1 MTYNTNRNQQLLAIL
16 QHPAFGHLAN
26 DSQHALLIKRLE
38 NWTISDQH
46 GDNAQPH
53 INLENI
59 ISTIP
64 ELDAQ
69 PQADP
74 LSVVIPITIF
84 YAFIFV
90 AGILGNVMT
99 CVIIF
104 KNKHMHTATNYYLFN
119 LAVSDFLLLVL
130 GLPLDLYNIWYP
142 NSFPFNE
149 TTCIFQGL
157 LLETVTNVTILT
169 ITSFSV
175 ERYIAICHPFRS
187 HAMSKL
193 SRAIKF
199 IVGIWIGAFSLATPQ
214 SFLFGILDENGSRVC
229 TIKTSIVNGYFFEIS
244 SFLFFI
250 GPLLVISIL
259 YIRIG
264 LKLKNNSIFE
274 GCAPQETE
282 RTRTS
287 VRAQTRVVRM
297 LIAVV
302 VAFMLCWF
310 PFHAQR
316 LMAVY
321 GKSMSIDTPFEP
333 HQLFMRIYVILTY
346 ISGVMYFLSTCI
358 NPLLYN
364 IMSKKFRAAS
374 KKTLQPYCNK
384 CFCCTQQPKHHYTGI
399 SIHQSMFRTKKE
411 PRPKPRRLTIPFV
424 KQDSS
429 SSMTTQLTF
438 NLATPVD
445 QFSNQLTPPLNT
457 FLSRNPP
464 NFFPPPTPQSPS
476 KAKSASISESVDA
489 KDELR
494 TKFEL
499 VKRDT
504 SLRESEEDR
513 YL

>member
-1 MTYNTNRNQQLLAIL
+1 MAYTTHNKELLTL
-16 QHPAFGHLAN
+16 MQHPAFEHLAN
-26 DSQHALLIKRLE
+26 NSNQAFLIQTLE
-38 NWTISDQH
+38 NLTKLHHHNKSID
-46 GDNAQPH
+46 
-53 INLENI
+53 LENI
-59 ISTIP
+59 ISIIP
-64 ELDAQ
+64 QLDAQ
-69 PQADP
+69 SETDP
-74 LSVVIPITIF
+74 LSVIILITVF
-84 YAFIFV
+84 YSFIFV

-119 LAVSDFLLLVL
+119 LAVSDFLLLVI
-130 GLPLDLYNIWYP
+130 GLPLDLYNIWNP

-199 IVGIWIGAFSLATPQ
+199 IVGIWIGAFLLATPQ
-214 SFLFGILDENGSRVC
+214 SFLFGVIVEESSRVC
-229 TIKTSIVNGYFFEIS
+229 SIKTSSINGYFFEVS

-250 GPLLVISIL
+250 GPLFVISIL

-264 LKLKNNSIFE
+264 MKLKNSTMFE
-274 GCAPQETE
+274 NTMQHSDFEH
-282 RTRTS
+282 
-287 VRAQTRVVRM
+287 
-297 LIAVV
+297 LAVV

-321 GKSMSIDTPFEP
+321 GKAMSADTEFKPD
-333 HQLFMRIYVILTY
+333 QLFMRVYVILTY

-364 IMSKKFRAAS
+364 IMSNKFRAAS
-374 KKTLQPYCNK
+374 KKTLQPYCSK
-384 CFCCTQQPKHHYTGI
+384 CCCYTPHSNHSYTGI
-399 SIHQSMFRTKKE
+399 SIHQSMFRTKK
-411 PRPKPRRLTIPFV
+411 PPPKPRRLTIPFV

-429 SSMTTQLTF
+429 SSVTTQLTL
-438 NLATPVD
+438 NLNTPVTET
-445 QFSNQLTPPLNT
+445 FSNQTTPPLTACSYISTTCRNGSPT
-457 FLSRNPP
+457 KLNGNKSVYNETVEKDENRSR
-464 NFFPPPTPQSPS
+464 FEFKMA
-476 KAKSASISESVDA
+476 KAKIES
-489 KDELR
+489 
-494 TKFEL
+494 
-499 VKRDT
+499 